1 MADASTFPTAA
12 EADAALAAA
21 QAALAS
27 AEAEYEAELELA
39 LNTCVAEWQALRSN
53 TGKSPSALI
62 ALLRAIA
69 ETGELPECDNGALSV
84 FMEKFLDRRESLAAV
99 RAEAKS
105 AYDVSLARHKAQA
118 LQRSRALRARE
129 LAQLQ
134 AVYPEYA
141 RVEGEDPQVQVD
153 RLAGL
158 LEHTVIA
165 QRLLERVDGLA
176 LGMEQLGARMVSLEA
191 AAATAKAAAA
201 RPAWAARMRRAD
213 ADLLL
218 AAHAGD
224 FDAAEAA
231 LADGAAVN
239 CANQARGATKC
250 ARSIA
255 DRLFTDSSRRR
266 RCTWLRLCAMIS
278 RPSSAATWRLPSC
291 SSPRAAI
298 RRSMIMCAVHASPIL
313 FVVS

>member
-53 TGKSPSALI
+53 AGKSPSALI

-69 ETGELPECDNGALSV
+69 ESGVLPECDNGVLSV

-99 RAEAKS
+99 RVEAKS
-105 AYDVSLARHKAQA
+105 AYNVSLARHKAQA
-118 LQRSRALRARE
+118 LHRSRALRARE

-141 RVEGEDPQVQVD
+141 RVEGEDPQIQVD

-165 QRLLERVDGLA
+165 QRLLERV
-176 LGMEQLGARMVSLEA
+176 EQLGARMVSLEA

-239 CANQARGATKC
+239 CANQARAAKC

-255 DRLFTDSSRRR
+255 DSLFTDSLRRR
-266 RCTWLRLCAMIS
+266 RCTSSRGSATTSLTRRAIISPLLR
-278 RPSSAATWRLPSC
+278 C
-291 SSPRAAI
+291 SSPRAAT
-298 RRSMIMCAVHASPIL
+298 
-313 FVVS
+313 